1 MPNIDSRIEE
11 LVAMSIEITW
21 PTGHI
26 TATNAADAERQIMDL
41 QDFGS
46 YPLWEWRK
54 VDDAGDEWEWE
65 PDQWLRF
72 DDVVGGSD
80 NTPPHIDAAD
90 LREYL
95 AWSLNGAIAPEDIV
109 IRIGGNDALRI
120 TPAEL
125 KARRE
130 ALGYTTDD
138 IAKAAGVNNRSP
150 RAWES
155 GREPVPV
162 RIRALLDDLEAETNA
177 VIHTVRSA
185 IAAYQEQD
193 PGDLAIITPTT
204 DSAYRTRWPHA
215 THTARW
221 WRATIHAATK
231 DTTVRLIDNDS
242 TLPLTIMNTIQPP
255 QREESEMR
263 A

>member
-1 MPNIDSRIEE
+1 MT
-11 LVAMSIEITW
+11 IEITW

-26 TATNAADAERQIMDL
+26 TATNADDAERQIMEL
-41 QDFGS
+41 QDFGA
-46 YPLWEWRK
+46 YPLWEW
-54 VDDAGDEWEWE
+54 VEGDDDVEEWNQE

-72 DDVVGGSD
+72 DDIMGGTGSCAPRI
-80 NTPPHIDAAD
+80 TAAD

-95 AWSLNGAIAPEDIV
+95 AWSLNGTVTSDDIV

-138 IAKAAGVNNRSP
+138 LAKAAGVNNRSP

-162 RIRALLDDLEAETNA
+162 RIRTILDTLEAETDTIIA
-177 VIHTVRSA
+177 TVRSA
-185 IAAYQEQD
+185 IATRQECD
-193 PGDLAIITPTT
+193 PGDLAIIAPTT
-204 DSAYRTRWPHA
+204 DTAYRTRWPHA
-215 THTARW
+215 AHTARW

-231 DTTVRLIDNDS
+231 NTTVRLIDNDG
-242 TLPLTIMNTIQPP
+242 TLPLTIMTNIQPP
-255 QREESEMR
+255 QRDESEK
-263 A
+263 

>member
-1 MPNIDSRIEE
+1 MPNIDSHIEE

-26 TATNAADAERQIMDL
+26 TATNAADAERQIMNL

-46 YPLWEWRK
+46 YPLWEW
-54 VDDAGDEWEWE
+54 VEGGDAGDEWDWE

-72 DDVVGGSD
+72 DDIVGGSD

-95 AWSLNGAIAPEDIV
+95 AWSLNGAIAPDDIV

-162 RIRALLDDLEAETNA
+162 RIRALLDDLEAETDA
-177 VIHTVRSA
+177 VIGDVRTA

-193 PGDLAIITPTT
+193 RGDLAIITPTT

-215 THTARW
+215 AHTARW

-231 DTTVRLIDNDS
+231 GTTMRLIDNDGA
-242 TLPLTIMNTIQPP
+242 LPLTIMTNIKPP
-255 QREESEMR
+255 QRDESGK
-263 A
+263 

>member
-1 MPNIDSRIEE
+1 
-11 LVAMSIEITW
+11 MSLTIIW

-41 QDFGS
+41 QDFGA
-46 YPLWEWRK
+46 YPLWEW
-54 VDDAGDEWEWE
+54 VEGGDAGDEWDWE
-65 PDQWLRF
+65 PDQWIRF
-72 DDVVGGSD
+72 DDIVGGSD

-162 RIRALLDDLEAETNA
+162 RIRTILDDLEAETGTIIA
-177 VIHTVRSA
+177 TVSSA
-185 IAAYQEQD
+185 IADHQERN

-215 THTARW
+215 AHTARW
-221 WRATIHAATK
+221 WRAVIHAATK
-231 DTTVRLIDNDS
+231 DTAVRLIDNDGA
-242 TLPLTIMNTIQPP
+242 LPVTIMTNIQPP
-255 QREESEMR
+255 QRDESEKR

>member
-1 MPNIDSRIEE
+1 MT
-11 LVAMSIEITW
+11 IEINW

-26 TATNAADAERQIMDL
+26 TATNAADAERQIMNL

-46 YPLWEWRK
+46 YPLWEW
-54 VDDAGDEWEWE
+54 VEGGDAGDEWDWE

-72 DDVVGGSD
+72 DDIVGGGD

-109 IRIGGNDALRI
+109 IRIGGSDALRI

-162 RIRALLDDLEAETNA
+162 RMRAILDTLEAETNA
-177 VIHTVRSA
+177 VISDVRTA

-204 DSAYRTRWPHA
+204 DSAYRSRWPHA
-215 THTARW
+215 AHTARW
-221 WRATIHAATK
+221 WRAAIHAATK
-231 DTTVRLIDNDS
+231 DTIVRLIDNDGA
-242 TLPLTIMNTIQPP
+242 LPLTIMTTIQPP
-255 QREESEMR
+255 QRDESETP

>member
-1 MPNIDSRIEE
+1 MT
-11 LVAMSIEITW
+11 IEITW

-26 TATNAADAERQIMDL
+26 VATNADDAERQIMEL
-41 QDFGS
+41 QNFGS
-46 YPLWEWRK
+46 YPLWEWTEG
-54 VDDAGDEWEWE
+54 DDSVEEWDQE

-72 DDVVGGSD
+72 DDIMGGSD
-80 NTPPHIDAAD
+80 NTPPRITAAD

-95 AWSLNGAIAPEDIV
+95 AWSLNGTIAPDDIV

-162 RIRALLDDLEAETNA
+162 RIRTILDALEAEADTIIA
-177 VIHTVRSA
+177 TVRST
-185 IAAYQEQD
+185 ITTRQECD

-204 DSAYRTRWPHA
+204 ESAYRTRWPHA
-215 THTARW
+215 AHTARW

-231 DTTVRLIDNDS
+231 NTTVRLIDNDG
-242 TLPLTIMNTIQPP
+242 TLPLTIMTNIQPP
-255 QREESEMR
+255 QRDESEKR

>member
-1 MPNIDSRIEE
+1 MT
-11 LVAMSIEITW
+11 IEITW

-26 TATNAADAERQIMDL
+26 TATNADDAERQIMNL

-46 YPLWEWRK
+46 YSLWEW
-54 VDDAGDEWEWE
+54 VEGGDEWDWE

-72 DDVVGGSD
+72 DGIVGGSD

-95 AWSLNGAIAPEDIV
+95 AWSLNGAIASDDIV

-130 ALGYTTDD
+130 ALGYITDD
-138 IAKAAGVNNRSP
+138 IAKVAGVNNRSP

-162 RIRALLDDLEAETNA
+162 RIRTILDALEAETDTIIA
-177 VIHTVRSA
+177 TVRSA
-185 IAAYQEQD
+185 IAARQECD

-204 DSAYRTRWPHA
+204 DTAYRTRWPHA
-215 THTARW
+215 AHTARW

-231 DTTVRLIDNDS
+231 NTTVRLIDNDG
-242 TLPLTIMNTIQPP
+242 TLPLTIMTNIQPP
-255 QREESEMR
+255 QRDESEK
-263 A
+263 